1 MKKLVR
7 KLFVLFLVL
16 TCSVPMLAVGDDGAQ
31 DSEEDTIVP
40 SLLNTLINTVSS
52 LKRSQTTSLD
62 KIKTIIRQVQL
73 QFFPPDLEGNKE
85 GINGDGISPGGKM
98 KDAAERSF
106 KSGKATVEESAKTAA
121 NVVRGAIHKTEQKE
135 SPKAKERP
143 RNDL

>member
-73 QFFPPDLEGNKE
+73 QFFPPDLE
-85 GINGDGISPGGKM
+85 
-98 KDAAERSF
+98 
-106 KSGKATVEESAKTAA
+106 
-121 NVVRGAIHKTEQKE
+121 
-135 SPKAKERP
+135 
-143 RNDL
+143 